1 MQPVEVYGIR
11 RMVSCDPTK
20 ILGDLWLCAW
30 LLKPHKRMWNCY
42 IQMIHHSGSHPGKS
56 TIINMPMAD
65 MKSIDISYILSTL
78 TFISKQAEQIGQ
90 SAVVTFDQPLYWK
103 AMEIQMW
110 EKNEPPLNK
119 IVFILGQF
127 HTRMSFLGSI
137 GYLMTG
143 SGLDGILKLIYA
155 ENVVP
160 YMLNGKA
167 YSRAI
172 RGHLLVAASLY
183 ALMISQDYET
193 PLVTRTESS
202 DDSDVAQ
209 SYDNAVFPGLIH
221 PDLNYLSKLI
231 NDVIIGEAS
240 ANDTENDSLVWG
252 LMNKLTQFR
261 KIHIN
266 SKTAQLWFQYIDMI
280 SIVCKS
286 IKAQR
291 IGNWLLHLEAVT
303 DMLPYFAASGHYLYL
318 KLYANYVMHL

>member
-1 MQPVEVYGIR
+1 
-11 RMVSCDPTK
+11 
-20 ILGDLWLCAW
+20 
-30 LLKPHKRMWNCY
+30 
-42 IQMIHHSGSHPGKS
+42 
-56 TIINMPMAD
+56 
-65 MKSIDISYILSTL
+65 
-78 TFISKQAEQIGQ
+78 
-90 SAVVTFDQPLYWK
+90 
-103 AMEIQMW
+103 
-110 EKNEPPLNK
+110 
-119 IVFILGQF
+119 
-127 HTRMSFLGSI
+127 MSFLGSI

-143 SGLDGILKLIYA
+143 SGLDAILKLIYA

-209 SYDNAVFPGLIH
+209 AYDNAVFPGLIH

-252 LMNKLTQFR
+252 LMNKLTHFR
-261 KIHIN
+261 K
-266 SKTAQLWFQYIDMI
+266 
-280 SIVCKS
+280 KS
-286 IKAQR
+286 ILIPR
-291 IGNWLLHLEAVT
+291 LLS
-303 DMLPYFAASGHYLYL
+303 SGFSI
-318 KLYANYVMHL
+318 